1 MEGFKEKQRA
11 GDIFKEEFTG
21 WKKWEVIWLFTAC
34 AVIFALSVYWKDTAV
49 GIVSAVTGV
58 ACVVCTGKGKL
69 SAYFFGLINSVLYA
83 WISWKAK
90 YYGEV
95 MLNALYYVPMQFYG
109 FYVWSRHMNR
119 ETHEVEK
126 RRMTGRGLAM
136 LGLAV
141 AGGTAIYGWI
151 LSLLG
156 GNLPFVDALS
166 TVVSVIAMA
175 ISVYMYMEQW
185 LLWIAVDVV
194 TVFMWAVHFA
204 KGGESIATLLMWI
217 VYLGN
222 AVIMFLRWN
231 RESKEQPAKL

>member
-1 MEGFKEKQRA
+1 MQKIH
-11 GDIFKEEFTG
+11 DLLKEECTG
-21 WKKWEVIWLFTAC
+21 WKKWEVIWLLTAC
-34 AVIFALSVYWKDTAV
+34 AVIFALSVYWRDTAA

-69 SAYFFGLINSVLYA
+69 SSYFFGLINAVLYA
-83 WISWKAK
+83 WISWNAR

-95 MLNALYYVPMQFYG
+95 MLNALYYVPMQFWG
-109 FYVWSRHMNR
+109 FFVWSRHMNR

-126 RRMTGRGLAM
+126 RRMTGRGL
-136 LGLAV
+136 LWLTLAV
-141 AGGTAIYGWI
+141 AGGTGLYGI
-151 LSLLG
+151 LLAMLG
-156 GNLPFVDALS
+156 GSMPFVDALS

-185 LLWIAVDVV
+185 LLWVIVDVV

-204 KGGESIATLLMWI
+204 KGGESMATLLMWI

-222 AVIMFLRWN
+222 AVIMLLKWN
-231 RESKEQPAKL
+231 REAKERTQENAI